1 MIAASGEHSKAKTT
15 AAQTRNR
22 PVEYPQT
29 SGDPIRNRGDRIR
42 TYDIQLPKLALYQ
55 AELRPVAPVGIES
68 GSGRNRTADTGI
80 FSPLLCQL
88 SYRASEKHPRR
99 GDRCGMIHAKM
110 HLDKTKCE

>member
-55 AELRPVAPVGIES
+55 AELRPVAAQVQEEWLGTES
-68 GSGRNRTADTGI
+68 NRRHGD
-80 FSPLLCQL
+80 FQSPALPTELPSQ
-88 SYRASEKHPRR
+88 
-99 GDRCGMIHAKM
+99 
-110 HLDKTKCE
+110 